1 MLKKPS
7 TLFFTNLVR
16 RTIFLFNYQI
26 FTINNCKIKPE
37 ESIKII
43 GVLLDAN
50 VTWKEHLK
58 YIENKCAKNIGLLY
72 KVKYHL
78 YKKCLLALYVSYVHT
93 YMKYANIAWVSIHF
107 TNLKKLRSKQK
118 HAMRIVHNKAK
129 FEHTR
134 HFFRKNKILNVYQLN
149 ILNNVM
155 FVQRI
160 STKTLF
166 HQCFIHASKDHLILI
181 LLTFQNLITRY
192 LPTT

>member
-1 MLKKPS
+1 M
-7 TLFFTNLVR
+7 
-16 RTIFLFNYQI
+16 
-26 FTINNCKIKPE
+26 KI
-37 ESIKII
+37 
-43 GVLLDAN
+43 
-50 VTWKEHLK
+50 
-58 YIENKCAKNIGLLY
+58 IGLLY

-78 YKKCLLALYVSYVHT
+78 NKKCLLALYVSYVHT

-107 TNLKKLRSKQK
+107 TNLKKLRSKHK

-160 STKTLF
+160 WTKTAPPVF
-166 HQCFIHASKDHLILI
+166 HPR
-181 LLTFQNLITRY
+181 FQRPSNSYPINISEPNY
-192 LPTT
+192 SLPTYNLKKVNLEYQ